1 MMAMLAD
8 LRLLLAA
15 PLLGALLVAV
25 APARWSRVLGAMVAG
40 LALAVAVAL
49 VLATAETLAIHGG
62 WIPGL
67 GLEFALELGG
77 LGLPGVLI
85 TCLIGQVA
93 TLARD
98 GSRGTIAAGLGL
110 QGVVLAALLATNLGL
125 MVACHGLLAPLVV
138 GMLATGPRPDRL
150 RAALAAGFYLALAA
164 VVMALAAGLLAV
176 AHHDASGGQWN
187 LEIGALVGVLLP
199 AGVEA
204 VVGGLLALAGGLL
217 LGLWPLHG
225 WSLAGAAAGR
235 SGTALLLF
243 GPLRLLGLDLLLRLW
258 LPLTPSAA
266 AAQGPWLAG
275 LALVGAIYGALVA
288 RVEPDPRR
296 AIGLAALAPAGLLVL
311 GVAGQ
316 HHEGLLGALA
326 LGSTLTLG
334 ATAGLLAVAE
344 TQACRGP
351 RANLAR
357 RLGPL
362 GLLAAPGLIG
372 FVGAALVLLG
382 TARFAGL
389 SLGASAPWLTLAAGI
404 GLLLSL
410 RVLTFRAGPSG
421 HEPEDMSDLPTV
433 DLARVLILLAPL
445 VVLGAWPGPWLARVD
460 PAASAVLEAAALRR
474 CLGQTLEI
482 AAPQRVPGTVPEA
495 CAQPLRALERLQE
508 EQR

>member
-25 APARWSRVLGAMVAG
+25 APARWSRMLGGMVAG

-49 VLATAETLAIHGG
+49 VLATGAAPAIRGG

-93 TLARD
+93 SLARD
-98 GSRGTIAAGLGL
+98 GSRGTIVAGLGL

-138 GMLATGPRPDRL
+138 GMLATGPRPERL
-150 RAALAAGFYLALAA
+150 RAALAAGFYLALVAA
-164 VVMALAAGLLAV
+164 VMALAAGLLAV

-187 LEIGALVGVLLP
+187 LEIAALAGVLLP
-199 AGVEA
+199 AGLEA
-204 VVGGLLALAGGLL
+204 VLGGLLALAGGLL

-225 WSLAGAAAGR
+225 WSLAGAGAGR

-258 LPLTPSAA
+258 LPLTPTAA
-266 AAQGPWLAG
+266 AEQGPWLAG

-344 TQACRGP
+344 TQARRGP
-351 RANLAR
+351 RADLAR
-357 RLGPL
+357 RLAPL

-372 FVGAALVLLG
+372 CVGAALVLLG
-382 TARFAGL
+382 TARFASL
-389 SLGASAPWLTLAAGI
+389 SLGASAPWLTLAAGVA
-404 GLLLSL
+404 LLLSL

-421 HEPEDMSDLPTV
+421 HEPEDMLDLPPV

-445 VVLGAWPGPWLARVD
+445 VVLGAWPAPWLARVD

-474 CLGQTLEI
+474 CLAQTLAI
-482 AAPQRVPGTVPEA
+482 AAPQRAPGTAPEA

-508 EQR
+508 DRR